1 MSYISEIM
9 DKLAAAAD
17 ALQLYADIVYG
28 SDPPMD
34 GICMIQGSG
43 FPAEKHLNASMLYR
57 LPVLIN
63 AKHSSQETAMG
74 ALEAIHTALTKTNDF
89 TGLCTDAAQVI
100 NVATTASPTV
110 IGREQNSQWI
120 CGSSVEV
127 SFYWR

>member
-28 SDPPMD
+28 SDPPAD

-43 FPAEKHLNASMLYR
+43 FPSEKHLNAGMLYR

-63 AKHSSQETAMG
+63 AKHSRQETAMA

>member
-1 MSYISEIM
+1 MSYISDIM
-9 DKLAAAAD
+9 NKLAAAAD
-17 ALQLYADIVYG
+17 ALQLYASIVYG
-28 SDPPMD
+28 SDPPAD

-43 FPAEKHLNASMLYR
+43 FPSEKHLNAGMLYR

-63 AKHSSQETAMG
+63 AKHSRQETAVA
-74 ALEAIHTALTKTNDF
+74 ALEAIHTVLTKTNDF
-89 TGLCTDAAQVI
+89 TDLCTDAAQVI